1 MFTLLSLLTLLPLL
15 TQLSMFTL
23 QAAFTAFTV
32 REDFPKDTLSFWNCP
47 NHPPA
52 CNLGKSSVLKECQN
66 LGRGIPPNLGIAQKK
81 GRLFGGEVFPT
92 LLPLLPLLSLP

>member
-32 REDFPKDTLSFWNCP
+32 REASFKKTSF
-47 NHPPA
+47 
-52 CNLGKSSVLKECQN
+52 LFE
-66 LGRGIPPNLGIAQKK
+66 IAQ
-81 GRLFGGEVFPT
+81 T
-92 LLPLLPLLSLP
+92 TPLHAIWANLQF